1 MLCLRVGSR
10 GLTHHLTRVAAG
22 RRVRGFFFWHNGSL
36 DPLHATIEEFAAEG
50 YTHVESSCPRC
61 RVVRLRPM
69 EWLPRISMGLTI
81 AQLSERLRCADCGS
95 QLHSVK
101 PWRMEDTLG
110 KPVGR
115 RA

>member
-10 GLTHHLTRVAAG
+10 GLTHHLTRVAADVFG
-22 RRVRGFFFWHNGSL
+22 ASFFGIMAPWTRYTR
-36 DPLHATIEEFAAEG
+36 TIEEFAAEG

-61 RVVRLRPM
+61 RVIRLRPM

-101 PWRMEDTLG
+101 PWRMEDALG

>member
-1 MLCLRVGSR
+1 
-10 GLTHHLTRVAAG
+10 
-22 RRVRGFFFWHNGSL
+22 
-36 DPLHATIEEFAAEG
+36 
-50 YTHVESSCPRC
+50 
-61 RVVRLRPM
+61 
-69 EWLPRISMGLTI
+69 MGLTI

-101 PWRMEDTLG
+101 PWRMEDALG